1 MRLAIVLACLLV
13 LSGCAA
19 GIQTA
24 VGTYNIGG
32 VAHQA
37 VFIEGRGV
45 HGATLATVNCYDAQG
60 RLETNNSFGT
70 GGILSSFVQ
79 GGLAGAEMGAGLGAG
94 LAVQGAAKV
103 SQNVQGGGATQSQG
117 QGVKSTNTNVNAQA
131 QGQGQ
136 GQLQGQAQGQV
147 QGQAMGQS
155 QGQSTG
161 PFSPVF

>member
-1 MRLAIVLACLLV
+1 MVRLGMLLLILAVLT
-13 LSGCAA
+13 GCAA
-19 GIQTA
+19 SIQTA
-24 VGTYNIGG
+24 TGTYTVNG
-32 VAHQA
+32 VPHTAA
-37 VFIEGRGV
+37 YVEGRGV
-45 HGATLATVNCYDAQG
+45 HGATLSAVNVYGPDG

-70 GGILSSFVQ
+70 AGILSSFVQ

-103 SQNVQGGGATQSQG
+103 SQSVQGGGATQSQG

-136 GQLQGQAQGQV
+136 GQLQLQGQ
-147 QGQAMGQS
+147 G

-161 PFSPVF
+161 AFSPVVVAP